1 MKKTFLTGISLLL
14 VAAAL
19 CCWNPCAANAAT
31 TKTQTGTA
39 RPVSIPKK
47 TTAKSTKT
55 QASTSKSTTQAA
67 TKSTHQAQPKAA
79 AVSTSGYQN
88 VVTWGKK
95 HGMRAAWTQKNK
107 TLRLSNDS
115 TTIVL
120 NIGARHASI
129 NNIKIALC
137 QNVKMSG
144 GNVLV
149 STQDINTALEAITNP
164 RKNAVRIVAIDPGH
178 GGSQPG
184 AKHSGKA
191 EKDITLLIAKEVRTL
206 LQNKG
211 VKVVM
216 TRTTDRTMDLKTRP
230 QIAAQNHADIFV
242 SIHLNAASA
251 DANGAEVFTTTPA
264 GAQST
269 TPDSGSTAATRG
281 NKNDAAN
288 ALLAYHIQRQLVQ
301 KVQFSDRGVKRK
313 RLGVL
318 YDTAMPAVLVEAG
331 FISGSKDQKKLFNA
345 AERSKIAKAIAEGI
359 LSYKKT
365 VESVKPT
372 PAKSNTAG
380 KP

>member
-19 CCWNPCAANAAT
+19 CCWNPCATNAAT
-31 TKTQTGTA
+31 TKQQTGTA

-55 QASTSKSTTQAA
+55 QAAASKSTTKATTKSTTQA
-67 TKSTHQAQPKAA
+67 QPK
-79 AVSTSGYQN
+79 VTTDSTSGYQN

-144 GNVLV
+144 GNVFV

-164 RKNAVRIVAIDPGH
+164 RKNAVRIIAIDPGH

-184 AKHSGKA
+184 AKHSGKV

-230 QIAAQNHADIFV
+230 RIAEQNHADVFV

-345 AERSKIAKAIAEGI
+345 SQRSKIAQAIAEGI

-365 VESVKPT
+365 VESVKP
-372 PAKSNTAG
+372 AEKH
-380 KP
+380 

>member
-1 MKKTFLTGISLLL
+1 MKKNLLTGISLLL
-14 VAAAL
+14 ITAAL
-19 CCWNPCAANAAT
+19 CYWSPCIMHAAT

-47 TTAKSTKT
+47 KTTSSTKT
-55 QASTSKSTTQAA
+55 QAASSKSTTKA
-67 TKSTHQAQPKAA
+67 TTQSTTKATPKATA
-79 AVSTSGYQN
+79 ASTSGYQN

-120 NIGARHASI
+120 TIGARHASI

-184 AKHSGKA
+184 AKHSGKT

-206 LQNKG
+206 LQDKG

-230 QIAAQNHADIFV
+230 QIAEQNHADIFV

-251 DANGAEVFTTTPA
+251 EANGAEVFTTTPA

-331 FISGSKDQKKLFNA
+331 FISGSKDQKKLFSA

-372 PAKSNTAG
+372 PTKSNTTK

>member
-1 MKKTFLTGISLLL
+1 MILMKKTFLTGISLLL

-31 TKTQTGTA
+31 TKQQTGTA

-47 TTAKSTKT
+47 KQTTTTKT
-55 QASTSKSTTQAA
+55 QAASTKTKAKTTTAQTTAA
-67 TKSTHQAQPKAA
+67 
-79 AVSTSGYQN
+79 STSGYQN

-144 GNVLV
+144 GNVFV

-184 AKHSGKA
+184 AKHSGKQ
-191 EKDITLLIAKEVRTL
+191 EKDITLLIAKEVRTI

-230 QIAAQNHADIFV
+230 RIAEQNHADVFV

-345 AERSKIAKAIAEGI
+345 SQRSKIAQAIAEGI

-372 PAKSNTAG
+372 PTKSNTAE
-380 KP
+380 KH

>member
-1 MKKTFLTGISLLL
+1 MILMKKTFLTRISFLLI
-14 VAAAL
+14 AAVL
-19 CCWNPCAANAAT
+19 CCWNPCVTNAAT
-31 TKTQTGTA
+31 TKQQTGTA

-47 TTAKSTKT
+47 KQTQTTKT
-55 QASTSKSTTQAA
+55 QAATSKATTKSTTQA
-67 TKSTHQAQPKAA
+67 QPK
-79 AVSTSGYQN
+79 VTTDSTSGYQN

-129 NNIKIALC
+129 NNIKFALC

-184 AKHSGKA
+184 AKYSGKL
-191 EKDITLLIAKEVRTL
+191 EKDITLMIAKEVRTI

-211 VKVVM
+211 VKVIM

-230 QIAAQNHADIFV
+230 KIAEQNHADIFV
-242 SIHLNAASA
+242 SIHLNAAAA
-251 DANGAEVFTTTPA
+251 DANGVEVFTTTPA

-281 NKNDAAN
+281 NKYDATN

-331 FISGSKDQKKLFNA
+331 FISGSKDQKKLFSA
-345 AERSKIAKAIAEGI
+345 AERSKIAKSIAEGI

-365 VESVKPT
+365 VESVKPSE
-372 PAKSNTAG
+372 KH
-380 KP
+380 